1 MWVYAV
7 DPHATGIIWRKIDT
21 TLVLER
27 YFRSMFGKR
36 AGRKL
41 VAQIAER
48 KRGWI
53 VIFEAYL
60 TLEELIE
67 EGLRW
72 PQHGPCGGD
81 SS

>member
-1 MWVYAV
+1 
-7 DPHATGIIWRKIDT
+7 
-21 TLVLER
+21 
-27 YFRSMFGKR
+27 MFGKR

-53 VIFEAYL
+53 VVFEAYL